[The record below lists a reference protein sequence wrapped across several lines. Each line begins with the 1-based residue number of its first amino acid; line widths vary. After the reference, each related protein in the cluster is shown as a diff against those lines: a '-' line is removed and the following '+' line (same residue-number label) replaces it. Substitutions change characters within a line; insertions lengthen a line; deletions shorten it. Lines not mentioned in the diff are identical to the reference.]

1 MTSRTPNGKGTRR
14 RRRNV
19 QKAVCPECGSDS
31 IAMDAAARWSREHQR
46 WEVTSVFEGGCDDC
60 DAQDITPKWVEARSN
75 ARRPAPKRIR
85 AGRAP

>member
-1 MTSRTPNGKGTRR
+1 MTSRSPNGRDKRSR
-14 RRRNV
+14 LRNV
-19 QKAVCPECGSDS
+19 QKPVCPECGSGG
-31 IAMDAAARWSREHQR
+31 IAMDAAVRWSGAHQR